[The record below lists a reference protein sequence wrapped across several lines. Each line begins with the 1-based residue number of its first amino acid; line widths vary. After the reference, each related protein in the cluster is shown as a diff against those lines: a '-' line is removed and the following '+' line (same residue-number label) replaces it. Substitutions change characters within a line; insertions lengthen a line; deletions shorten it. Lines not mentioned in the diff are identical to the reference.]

1 MIFLILSSSF
11 CTGCIHHGSISQA
24 AHSRIHPQLW
34 TGLFYNVLQIRRRS
48 ADLALLIQIN
58 HSGNGSFPVSGNAS
72 ACSRYGPFRCPCCL
86 SDNAV
91 HVQGIPGGR
100 FHTYKRLHHD
110 RGPVSPDSLQR
121 PCPLF
126 HRHSHFLP
134 GKIEHTAIRNRTY
147 KYIRTFPVYT
157 GIGTVCMHDR
167 GTQHDSSMSQK
178 ISLRWDSVFWAND
191 RQRLL
196 IMPFDFFGSM
206 PAPMQRS
213 KL

>member
-1 MIFLILSSSF
+1 MQIFLQSRGTDWSALSCASKPACSCIYRDGRCLTDSGMTQPAPVFFYIFSSF

-110 RGPVSPDSLQR
+110 RGPV
-121 PCPLF
+121 
-126 HRHSHFLP
+126 
-134 GKIEHTAIRNRTY
+134 
-147 KYIRTFPVYT
+147 FP
-157 GIGTVCMHDR
+157 
-167 GTQHDSSMSQK
+167 
-178 ISLRWDSVFWAND
+178 
-191 RQRLL
+191 
-196 IMPFDFFGSM
+196 
-206 PAPMQRS
+206 
-213 KL
+213 

>member
-1 MIFLILSSSF
+1 MQIFLQSRGTDWSALSCASKPACSCIYRDGRCLTDSGMTQPAPVFFYIFSAAVRLRYSWQVHSYYGGKEDDLSYIFSSF

-34 TGLFYNVLQIRRRS
+34 TGLFYNVLQIQRRS

-110 RGPVSPDSLQR
+110 RGPV
-121 PCPLF
+121 
-126 HRHSHFLP
+126 
-134 GKIEHTAIRNRTY
+134 
-147 KYIRTFPVYT
+147 FP
-157 GIGTVCMHDR
+157 
-167 GTQHDSSMSQK
+167 
-178 ISLRWDSVFWAND
+178 
-191 RQRLL
+191 
-196 IMPFDFFGSM
+196 
-206 PAPMQRS
+206 
-213 KL
+213 

>member
-1 MIFLILSSSF
+1 MACSFLRIKTSMLMHLQRWSMLDGLRNDTACCLFSFIFSQQPFGFVIRGRYILIMEAKEDVSFLYFSSF
-11 CTGCIHHGSISQA
+11 CTGCIHHGSISHA
-24 AHSRIHPQLW
+24 AHSRIHPRLW

-72 ACSRYGPFRCPCCL
+72 ACSRNGLFRCPCCL

-121 PCPLF
+121 PCPF
-126 HRHSHFLP
+126 IPSCPFLP
-134 GKIEHTAIRNRTY
+134 LAK
-147 KYIRTFPVYT
+147 
-157 GIGTVCMHDR
+157 
-167 GTQHDSSMSQK
+167 
-178 ISLRWDSVFWAND
+178 
-191 RQRLL
+191 
-196 IMPFDFFGSM
+196 
-206 PAPMQRS
+206 
-213 KL
+213 

>member
-1 MIFLILSSSF
+1 MQIFLQSRGTDWSALSCASKPACSCIYRDGRCLTDSGMTQPAPVFFFIFSAAVRLRYSWQVHSYYGGKEDDLSYTFSSF

-110 RGPVSPDSLQR
+110 RG
-121 PCPLF
+121 
-126 HRHSHFLP
+126 
-134 GKIEHTAIRNRTY
+134 
-147 KYIRTFPVYT
+147 
-157 GIGTVCMHDR
+157 
-167 GTQHDSSMSQK
+167 
-178 ISLRWDSVFWAND
+178 SVF
-191 RQRLL
+191 
-196 IMPFDFFGSM
+196 P
-206 PAPMQRS
+206 
-213 KL
+213 

>member
-1 MIFLILSSSF
+1 MQIFLQSRGTDWSALFCASKPACSCIYRDGRCLTDSGMTQPAPVFFIFSQQPFGFVIRGRYILIMEEKKMIFLILFHPF

-100 FHTYKRLHHD
+100 FHTYKGYIMIVD
-110 RGPVSPDSLQR
+110 Q
-121 PCPLF
+121 CPL
-126 HRHSHFLP
+126 
-134 GKIEHTAIRNRTY
+134 I
-147 KYIRTFPVYT
+147 
-157 GIGTVCMHDR
+157 
-167 GTQHDSSMSQK
+167 
-178 ISLRWDSVFWAND
+178 VFND
-191 RQRLL
+191 RALYSIVSLL
-196 IMPFDFFGSM
+196 PL
-206 PAPMQRS
+206 A
-213 KL
+213 K

>member
-1 MIFLILSSSF
+1 MVCSFLRIKTSMLMHLQRWSLLDGLRNDTACACFFYIFSAAVRLRYSWQVHSCYGGKEDDLSYTFLSF

-58 HSGNGSFPVSGNAS
+58 YSGNGSFPVSGNAS
-72 ACSRYGPFRCPCCL
+72 ACSRYGLFRCPCCL

-100 FHTYKRLHHD
+100 FHTYKRLHHG

-126 HRHSHFLP
+126 HSYLLLS
-134 GKIEHTAIRNRTY
+134 
-147 KYIRTFPVYT
+147 
-157 GIGTVCMHDR
+157 R
-167 GTQHDSSMSQK
+167 GNCGEDEF
-178 ISLRWDSVFWAND
+178 ISEEAVNVIA
-191 RQRLL
+191 
-196 IMPFDFFGSM
+196 
-206 PAPMQRS
+206 
-213 KL
+213 